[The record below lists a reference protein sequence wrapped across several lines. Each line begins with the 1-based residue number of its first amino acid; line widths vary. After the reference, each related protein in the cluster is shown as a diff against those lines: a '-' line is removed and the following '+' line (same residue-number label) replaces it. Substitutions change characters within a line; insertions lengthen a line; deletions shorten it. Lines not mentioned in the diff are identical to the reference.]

1 MMGGS
6 IAKACWGKVENMGE
20 NSTLLGFGGREY
32 GGWDLVKNHFVLP
45 KFFGRDR
52 GGGTLNLLL
61 FRKSQ
66 KRTSLFTSMK
76 HLKQFEISN

>member
-52 GGGTLNLLL
+52 GEGGL
-61 FRKSQ
+61 
-66 KRTSLFTSMK
+66 
-76 HLKQFEISN
+76 